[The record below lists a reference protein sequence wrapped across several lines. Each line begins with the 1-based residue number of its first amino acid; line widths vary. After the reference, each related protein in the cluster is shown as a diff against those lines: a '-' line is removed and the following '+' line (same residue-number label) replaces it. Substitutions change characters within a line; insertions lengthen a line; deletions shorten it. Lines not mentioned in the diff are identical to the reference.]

1 MVASEDQEQMLFV
14 QWFRRQYPSI
24 RIFAVPNGG
33 HRHPA
38 VAAKLKATGTVAG
51 VPDLFIPAWSAWVEM
66 KREKGGKLSDVQKEW
81 IAYLESIGHWVI
93 VGHGFEDARE
103 KIQRLGFVPIK

>member
-1 MVASEDQEQMLFV
+1 MTEDQEQMLFV
-14 QWFRRQYPSI
+14 QWWRRNRPE

-51 VPDLFIPAWSAWVEM
+51 VPDLYVPALHLWIEM
-66 KREKGGKLSDVQKEW
+66 KRQKGGVLSSVQKDWIEYLSD
-81 IAYLESIGHWVI
+81 IGDTVI
-93 VGHGFEDARE
+93 VGKGWEDAVE
-103 KIQRLGFVPIK
+103 KLRQLGFVPIKDC

>member
-1 MVASEDQEQMLFV
+1 MVSEDQEQMLFV
-14 QWFRRQYPSI
+14 QWFRRQYPQV

-51 VPDLFIPAWSAWVEM
+51 VPDLYIPAWKIWVEM
-66 KREKGGKLSDVQKEW
+66 KRAKGGVLSAHQKDW
-81 IAYLESIGHWVI
+81 IQYLEGIGDTVI
-93 VGHGFEDARE
+93 VGHGFEDA
-103 KIQRLGFVPIK
+103 KQKVLTSVNGGC